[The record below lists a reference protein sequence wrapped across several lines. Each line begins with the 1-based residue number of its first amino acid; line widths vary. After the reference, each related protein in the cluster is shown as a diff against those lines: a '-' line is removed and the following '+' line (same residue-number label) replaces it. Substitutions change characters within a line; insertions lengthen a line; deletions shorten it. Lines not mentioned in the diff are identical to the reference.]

1 MTENNH
7 GISVVRSGDHG
18 RKVACPQ
25 CRARLF
31 DINPENWDYKA
42 IVMRMGDRMSFDIAE
57 KCPKCKALVGISLE
71 RKQAPLMFR
80 TVGNQPPV
88 VFTLPTPYRVVL
100 LEEGA
105 GA

>member
-1 MTENNH
+1 MLSNIE
-7 GISVVRSGDHG
+7 VRAVRSDDHT

-31 DINPENWDYKA
+31 DLNTDNWDYKA
-42 IVMRMGDRMSFDIAE
+42 IILRMGDKTSIDIAQ

-71 RKQAPLMFR
+71 RIKAPIMFR
-80 TVGNQPPV
+80 TVTGTSPTI
-88 VFTLPTPYRVVL
+88 FTLPTPYRVII
-100 LEEGA
+100 LEEGT

>member
-1 MTENNH
+1 MLN
-7 GISVVRSGDHG
+7 GIEVRTIRSGDHL

-31 DINPENWDYKA
+31 DLNTDGWNYKA
-42 IVMRMGDRMSFDIAE
+42 IVMQMGSKTSIDIAQ

-71 RKQAPLMFR
+71 RIKAPVAFR
-80 TVGNQPPV
+80 MAAGTSPT
-88 VFTLPTPYRVVL
+88 VFTLLTPYRVII
-100 LEEGA
+100 LEEGT